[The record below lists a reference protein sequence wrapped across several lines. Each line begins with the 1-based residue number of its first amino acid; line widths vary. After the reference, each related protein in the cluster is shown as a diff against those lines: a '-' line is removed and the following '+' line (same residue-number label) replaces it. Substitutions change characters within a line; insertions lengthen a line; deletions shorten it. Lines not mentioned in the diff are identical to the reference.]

1 MCIFIAA
8 IQKIWHY
15 PKNSDNKIR
24 LKISRRMKKIEAL
37 SPAKHKILL
46 QNIDMFI
53 KGADKKD
60 KAVKA

>member
-1 MCIFIAA
+1 
-8 IQKIWHY
+8 
-15 PKNSDNKIR
+15 
-24 LKISRRMKKIEAL
+24 MKKIEAL